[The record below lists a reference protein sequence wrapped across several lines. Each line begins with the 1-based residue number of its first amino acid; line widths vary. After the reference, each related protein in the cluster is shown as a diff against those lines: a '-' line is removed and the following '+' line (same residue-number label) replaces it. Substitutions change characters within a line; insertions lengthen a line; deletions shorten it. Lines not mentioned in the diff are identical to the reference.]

1 MDKIDFVIPW
11 VDGND
16 PHWREDK
23 NYHWKKNNTNAFI
36 DGNNESRFR
45 IGVI

>member
-16 PHWREDK
+16 PIWIAEKNKYSRED
-23 NYHWKKNNTNAFI
+23 TNV
-36 DGNNESRFR
+36 DSLVNR
-45 IGVI
+45 